1 MSCWP
6 GAQLA
11 LASAIP
17 LFCWY
22 LLLNSWEMWSLTGHV
37 FISQVMRKIISSLI
51 AFQELL
57 WICFVMFCH
66 AELLLFFYFRVSLNL
81 SRLPSSKTLSLC
93 KICLWQMLLIIFF
106 FFFFLPPRLICDH
119 AGLWD
124 QIGSTLLFHEPLW
137 CWGWVK
143 VLQFLSSMRG
153 KLLFSTN
160 SSNSPRETSCCGFF
174 LVLYLVLRRG
184 EC

>member
-1 MSCWP
+1 MYVLGSQQLMSCWP

-37 FISQVMRKIISSLI
+37 FISQVMRKIIFSLI

-106 FFFFLPPRLICDH
+106 FFFATRTD
-119 AGLWD
+119 LWSCWSLRSD
-124 QIGSTLLFHEPLW
+124 RVNTSISRTL
-137 CWGWVK
+137 V
-143 VLQFLSSMRG
+143 
-153 KLLFSTN
+153 
-160 SSNSPRETSCCGFF
+160 
-174 LVLYLVLRRG
+174 VLRLS
-184 EC
+184 